1 MALAKD
7 AMRRK
12 MKKNQNLLAEK
23 KKKEREEK
31 LANKV
36 TKSRF
41 HLKHGVLAEKKRI
54 LSMAHLTE
62 KQKEQKIKN
71 LNVPNSKKK
80 VTTTTKKLS
89 GAERAKALA
98 KKNIEKYGGTA
109 KAAAANKEAM
119 RLKIRQKY
127 LANKKKKK

>member
-12 MKKNQNLLAEK
+12 IKKNQQLLALK

-36 TKSRF
+36 TKNPFQR
-41 HLKHGVLAEKKRI
+41 KHGNLAEKKRI
-54 LSMAHLTE
+54 LSMAHLSDKE
-62 KQKEQKIKN
+62 KKLKIQN
-71 LNVPNSKKK
+71 LNVPDSQKK
-80 VTTTTKKLS
+80 VTTKKLS

-98 KKNIEKYGGTA
+98 KKNIKKYGGTA